1 MTKNIFEKIETEKRV
16 PEDTKEEIIIKIKSV
31 EKGKDSSGLFNTKL
45 YGALVNFFKL
55 KKN

>member
-16 PEDTKEEIIIKIKSV
+16 PEDTKEEIIIKIESV